1 MALPYLQMAD
11 PVREAIPKVPCWR
24 KWTGVKKQDLIGP
37 IEADRGD
44 PYALQRTQ
52 EHRQRVENF
61 VKRVNKQYRLM
72 DEVEQVN
79 VFQKTFL
86 ETYLDKQASRDKYS
100 YIETDYVDN
109 SKNISRRLTRMRARH
124 EDMLKEMKT
133 TTHSVNKALGFSIDV

>member
-1 MALPYLQMAD
+1 M
-11 PVREAIPKVPCWR
+11 EAEEAKAKLEMESNTIPERLATRLNVEH
-24 KWTGVKKQDLIGP
+24 DLIGP

-44 PYALQRTQ
+44 PYALQVSEQVTLHYDNSITLQRTQ

-86 ETYLDKQASRDKYS
+86 ETYLDKQARKDKY
-100 YIETDYVDN
+100 
-109 SKNISRRLTRMRARH
+109 RWA
-124 EDMLKEMKT
+124 
-133 TTHSVNKALGFSIDV
+133 THSRN